1 MAAGMSMM
9 IGVPLILTA
18 IGTAVFAA
26 LLAMRNRSGRALPA
40 LLLLLFTVSLWAF
53 ATGCVILSG
62 DVTSALFW
70 TKVAFASLP
79 LIPFA
84 LWYFVGA
91 LLGPTKWE
99 TRLVPAV
106 FGVAILLM
114 AWAQAGTSILQSID
128 QRWWGYYWS
137 MGRGGLVLLAVFAAT
152 ILSSTWRLTAAS
164 QVRRRRVPARQLRRM
179 GLGLVIATLGLVDFV
194 PSFGLGFPPVGT
206 LAVGAAILFV
216 SPLFWRDGFF
226 EVSSPFAPA
235 TIMREIKGAVVAVD
249 LDGRVKLAN
258 PAASELLEVPISV
271 LESSRIFDIIESPYN
286 VGPASDTLMR
296 GDSFNDRPM
305 LWKRRTG
312 GNVQVSVS
320 ASMLRD
326 ELGIPAGLI
335 YLATPIADQSRADQ
349 VSYQAYHDAL
359 TGLPNR
365 KLYQNRVEDSLET
378 FVREQRVPA
387 VLFLDVDEFKLINDS
402 LGHSTGDTLLQHVGR
417 RLRQGLRG
425 NDVVARVG
433 GDEFAVLVDLR
444 SADDLQ
450 LVADKLGSTLAD
462 PFFIGGQEI
471 FVTACIGAA
480 LWPEHGRDPDELLGS
495 ADAALSRAKEKGK
508 NRFEVFGESIRS
520 DAVQRMSVASNLR
533 RAIDNEDFELHYQPI
548 LDLEADS
555 FIGAEALIRWRSH
568 DELLSPAAFLSIA
581 EESGMIRPI
590 GQWVLREACSRAAA
604 WSREFGIEKIAV
616 NLSAFQIDDP
626 DLPRIVADAL
636 ALSGL
641 EPAVL
646 ELEITETTAMQ
657 DFEQTIFLLQ
667 ELKEIGVSLAI
678 DDFGTGYSS
687 LSYLERFPIDTLK
700 IDQSFVRGLAAGRRG
715 GTIISA
721 TLGIARAL
729 GLEVTAEGVEDRYQ
743 LAFLRLERC
752 SFAQGFGISRP
763 LPALA
768 LEEFLR
774 APDYPLRESDTVF
787 PPSIPRLVR

>member
-1 MAAGMSMM
+1 MAAGISMTLA
-9 IGVPLILTA
+9 VPILVIA
-18 IGTAVFAA
+18 IGTAAFAA
-26 LLAMRNRSGRALPA
+26 FLATRERSGRALPA

-53 ATGCVILSG
+53 ATGGVILSA
-62 DVTSALFW
+62 DATSALFW
-70 TKVAFASLP
+70 TRVAFAAVP

-84 LWYFVGA
+84 LWYFIVA

-99 TRLVPAV
+99 RRLVPAAFV
-106 FGVAILLM
+106 VAILLM
-114 AWAQAGTSILQSID
+114 AWAQSGTSILLSIE

-137 MGRGGLVLLAVFAAT
+137 MGSGGLILLAVFAAA
-152 ILSSTWRLTAAS
+152 LLFSAWRLGAAS
-164 QVRRRRVPARQLRRM
+164 RVRRRRVPARQLKRM
-179 GLGLVIATLGLVDFV
+179 GLGLVIATLGLIDFV
-194 PSFGLGFPPVGT
+194 PSFDLGFPPIGAV
-206 LAVGAAILFV
+206 AVGAAVLFV
-216 SPLFWRDGFF
+216 SPLFWRDHFF
-226 EVSSPFAPA
+226 EMSSPFSPA
-235 TIMREIKGAVVAVD
+235 TIMREIKGAVVVVD
-249 LDGRVKLAN
+249 LDGHVKLAN
-258 PAASELLEVPISV
+258 PAASELLDVPARV
-271 LESSRIFDIIESPYN
+271 LEGSRIFDIIESPYN

-402 LGHSTGDTLLQHVGR
+402 LGHSTGDTLLQHIGR

-433 GDEFAVLVDLR
+433 GDEFAILVDLR
-444 SADDLQ
+444 TADDLK
-450 LVADKLGSTLAD
+450 LVADKLASTLAD
-462 PFFIGGQEI
+462 PFPIGGRDI

-533 RAIDNEDFELHYQPI
+533 RAIDNEDFELHYQPV
-548 LDLEADS
+548 LDLEHGS
-555 FIGAEALIRWRSH
+555 FIGAEALIRWRSQ
-568 DELLSPAAFLSIA
+568 DELLSPESFISIA

-590 GQWVLREACSRAAA
+590 GQWVLGEACSRAAE
-604 WSREFGIEKIAV
+604 WRKKYGIDKIAV

-626 DLPRIVADAL
+626 DLPRIISDAL
-636 ALSGL
+636 DRSGL
-641 EPAVL
+641 EPGVL
-646 ELEITETTAMQ
+646 ELEITETTAMK

-729 GLEVTAEGVEDRYQ
+729 GLDVTAEGVEDRYQ

-752 SFAQGFGISRP
+752 RFAQGFGISRP

-768 LEEFLR
+768 LEEFLMN
-774 APDYPLRESDTVF
+774 PVYPLLETDVERTR
-787 PPSIPRLVR
+787 PIPHLVR